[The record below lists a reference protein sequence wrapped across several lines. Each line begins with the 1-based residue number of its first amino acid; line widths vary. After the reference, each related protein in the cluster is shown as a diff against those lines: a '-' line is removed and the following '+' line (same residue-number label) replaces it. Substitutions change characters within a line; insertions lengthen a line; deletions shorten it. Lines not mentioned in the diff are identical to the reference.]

1 MKPTFNLLSDELGYT
16 IETNGSVH
24 INVKADGSTSIRIES
39 LVAPKALPFVLDKVN
54 TESFKTTIVDTNIQL
69 PELDLSRIEE
79 AKAEAFFPRVEFAKK
94 QETTPIIDATL
105 DQRNVGYSDV
115 WNMSVS
121 KSLVDELFEDA
132 GLEPSLLEKAKEA
145 IKDID
150 TTEVIKE
157 FEQQANILQAKA
169 VEHSPVTQ
177 EQMLEKAKQSIIALD
192 KHLSEGG
199 RVNVGDKYLLNCQAD
214 LNQLVPFKYG
224 WSWSL
229 YLTSCDKH
237 WMPGETDMTQDRIHF
252 AEMKTSL
259 KAIVLRAW
267 YNHQYQ
273 MLLLPTE
280 SVLNCYRLITNPEC
294 RQYTLRQVF
303 EMCLTKHAWLF
314 MTESLVNEETLAV
327 HVTDAKGTKLRE
339 VISNLDQTYRDRYSQ
354 VCFWLDNIHSREFLT
369 DTDEKIGDFVLELL
383 IGLGYVNWIM
393 HLPTY
398 YQILNIN
405 RHTGKLNGVKHIVL
419 MMIKDIK
426 TQTEYLK
433 LLLSGIVKE
442 NPNAFNSNF
451 KSKAA
456 KVFEQFFDTELDIV
470 SLSASTDTEYFD
482 VKQLLVEQISS
493 LLASVGINF
502 NKPTSNQADIQWFNQ
517 MVDNVT
523 PVVDHDVKLVGGAL
537 SFDENDK

>member
-16 IETNGSVH
+16 IETNGSVR
-24 INVKADGSTSIRIES
+24 INVTPDGIASIRIGAFAS
-39 LVAPKALPFVLDKVN
+39 PKALPFVLDETN
-54 TESFKTTIVDTNIQL
+54 EECFKSTIVDTSIQL
-69 PELDLSRIEE
+69 PEFDLSVIEK
-79 AKAEAFFPRVEFAKK
+79 AKAEAFFPRVELAKK
-94 QETTPIIDATL
+94 QETPPIIDATP
-105 DQRNVGYSDV
+105 DPVISGTV
-115 WNMSVS
+115 MPAP
-121 KSLVDELFEDA
+121 KSLVNELFEDD
-132 GLEPSLLEKAKEA
+132 EPKPSLLEKAKEA

-150 TTEVIKE
+150 TTEVMKE
-157 FEQQANILQAKA
+157 FEQQASSLQTKV
-169 VEHSPVTQ
+169 VEHVPVTQ
-177 EQMLEKAKQSIIALD
+177 EQMLEKAKQSIIELD

-224 WSWSL
+224 WAWSL

-237 WMPGETDMTQDRIHF
+237 WMPSETDMTQDRIHF

-393 HLPTY
+393 HIPTY
-398 YQILNIN
+398 YQILNIH

-433 LLLSGIVKE
+433 LLLSGIIKE

-451 KSKAA
+451 KLKTAKA
-456 KVFEQFFDTELDIV
+456 FGQFFDTELDIV

-482 VKQLLVEQISS
+482 VQQLLVEQISS
-493 LLASVGINF
+493 LLASVGVNF
-502 NKPTSNQADIQWFNQ
+502 NKPTSNRVDIQWFNQ
-517 MVDNVT
+517 MVDKVT
-523 PVVDHDVKLVGGAL
+523 PIIDHDAKLAGGAL
-537 SFDENDK
+537 SFDEDEK

>member
-24 INVKADGSTSIRIES
+24 INVKADGTTSIRIES
-39 LVAPKALPFVLDKVN
+39 LVASKALPFVFN
-54 TESFKTTIVDTNIQL
+54 EANAEGFKATIVDTSIQF
-69 PELDLSRIEE
+69 PELDLSIIEK
-79 AKAEAFFPRVEFAKK
+79 AKADAFFPRVELVKK
-94 QETTPIIDATL
+94 QETSPIIDAAP
-105 DQRNVGYSDV
+105 DPVIFGI
-115 WNMSVS
+115 NMPAP
-121 KSLVDELFEDA
+121 KSLVDEFFEDN
-132 GLEPSLLEKAKEA
+132 EPKPSLLEKAKEA

-157 FEQQANILQAKA
+157 LEQQASVLEAKV
-169 VEHSPVTQ
+169 VEHVPATQ
-177 EQMLEKAKQSIIALD
+177 EQMLEKAKQSIIELD

-224 WSWSL
+224 WAWSL

-237 WMPGETDMTQDRIHF
+237 WMPSETDMTQDRINF

-339 VISNLDQTYRDRYSQ
+339 VIANLDQTYRDRYSQ
-354 VCFWLDNIHSREFLT
+354 VCFWLDNIHCREFLT

-393 HLPTY
+393 HIPTY
-398 YQILNIN
+398 YQILNIH
-405 RHTGKLNGVKHIVL
+405 RHTGKLSGVKHIVL

-433 LLLSGIVKE
+433 LLLSGIIKE

-451 KSKAA
+451 KLKTAKA
-456 KVFEQFFDTELDIV
+456 FGQFFDTELDIV

-482 VKQLLVEQISS
+482 VQQLLVEQISS
-493 LLASVGINF
+493 LLASVGVSF
-502 NKPTSNQADIQWFNQ
+502 NKPTSNRADIQWFNQ
-517 MVDNVT
+517 MVDKVT
-523 PVVDHDVKLVGGAL
+523 PIIDHDAKLAGGAL
-537 SFDENDK
+537 SFDEDEK

>member
-24 INVKADGSTSIRIES
+24 INVKADGTTSIRIES
-39 LVAPKALPFVLDKVN
+39 LVASKALPFVFN
-54 TESFKTTIVDTNIQL
+54 EANAEGFKATIVDTSIQL
-69 PELDLSRIEE
+69 PELDLSIIEK
-79 AKAEAFFPRVEFAKK
+79 AKAEAFFPRVELAKK
-94 QETTPIIDATL
+94 QETPPIIDAAPDPVISGT
-105 DQRNVGYSDV
+105 V
-115 WNMSVS
+115 MPAP
-121 KSLVDELFEDA
+121 KSLVNELFEDD
-132 GLEPSLLEKAKEA
+132 EPKPSLLEKAKEA

-150 TTEVIKE
+150 TTEVMKE
-157 FEQQANILQAKA
+157 FEQQASSLQTKA
-169 VEHSPVTQ
+169 VEYVPATQ
-177 EQMLEKAKQSIIALD
+177 EQMLEKAKQSIIELD

-224 WSWSL
+224 WAWSL

-237 WMPGETDMTQDRIHF
+237 WMPSETDMTQDRINF

-393 HLPTY
+393 HIPTY
-398 YQILNIN
+398 YQILNIH

-433 LLLSGIVKE
+433 LLLSGIIKE

-451 KSKAA
+451 KLKTAKA
-456 KVFEQFFDTELDIV
+456 FGQFFDTELDIV

-482 VKQLLVEQISS
+482 VQQLLVEQISS
-493 LLASVGINF
+493 LLASVGVNF
-502 NKPTSNQADIQWFNQ
+502 NKPTSNRADIQWFNQ
-517 MVDNVT
+517 MVDKVT
-523 PVVDHDVKLVGGAL
+523 PIIDHDAKLAGGAL
-537 SFDENDK
+537 SFDEDEK